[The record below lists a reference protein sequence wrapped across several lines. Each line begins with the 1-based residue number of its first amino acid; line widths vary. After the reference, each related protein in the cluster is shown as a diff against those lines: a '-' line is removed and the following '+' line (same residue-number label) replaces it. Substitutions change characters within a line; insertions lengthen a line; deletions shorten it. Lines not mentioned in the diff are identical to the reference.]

1 MENSQIQLKLGDI
14 IEITSPDNLELH
26 DQTHYIEYID
36 DTKIRIKNVANLKTT
51 TLNIEDGSIGNIG
64 ISLLDRSKDEG
75 YVRQNGMSMHTWV
88 DIQIGSNHVM
98 GEITNLEEDMIEIT
112 TYPDRRVI
120 YFDFAYKGPLNDVDF
135 TIRDKP
141 NIEQK
146 EVEVIEEEGTEEKEA
161 DNFRDVLHDLYVDA
175 NEIIF
180 GEDLED
186 VYQVVEVPESERR
199 YGVELQVNDMMDELL
214 STIPNSRR
222 TKMVMDNIHNLIERF
237 KQLRQD
243 FSTFDDNLNITGFSH
258 DTIEYK
264 PLVDKI
270 RKLKDSLKWV
280 IPIVSQK
287 RRIYSNL
294 TLDDTIAMDI
304 GEDLKAQNELYNKYN
319 DGSLKYGK
327 LYEKQTQPFEAAS
340 DGILTD
346 KQEVLTDL
354 ESIVENLSGFNSTVA
369 DNRLGKYVIQRYNT
383 GLTKKDSQLLKSG
396 KTVFIR
402 NNMTPNDKITI
413 NSMLFLPK
421 SASKF
426 SKISRPGTDIATRV
440 GLHHNYL
447 SVFRIL
453 TPKTDINTH
462 IVDDFAKEIDNDL
475 TNIKEFRLDDTLE
488 HEPDK
493 MAKFLNTIV
502 PSTENLVKIM
512 GNRKMSLVDVVKELE
527 PFGVY
532 TDNISLKQYNA
543 IKIYINDQIKEFN
556 KQYSEKSSKFN
567 EILDLKFQTNELMN
581 KILFI
586 INNTT
591 NHEDKPELVKLFND
605 GYASDSTKY
614 RSGELLSDVIIK
626 DGGKLLSDIII
637 TLSLRNPTDLLSMF
651 EPAEIDDITDIE
663 KIKPKDCFR
672 RYLTKRYSSMKDLQS
687 DNMKKEVYYDKEF
700 DDTPYHI
707 LGQYAKEKKSMEPA
721 AFIEFITESLIQKH
735 GVNASIAPELTRTM
749 IAGKKLVSDGEYA
762 VVQPDGYFHRV
773 KDHWVLDKT
782 MDADLLIDTNTL
794 FCNLRADCVKNENN
808 MVCETNT
815 ARMNELT
822 KLRLVGEFE
831 RRVETSIEQMDQ
843 KIKQVLTEDFKR
855 IKRDLM
861 IRSIKTNRF
870 NNYAYA
876 LGKTAIVDEILIS
889 PHSPLLDL
897 IFAQDDFTKKQGD
910 ILKFAE
916 SVCRESLVD
925 LNESPFWLYCKATNT
940 KLLPTCLNE
949 LARAFVLD
957 IDYSKKLDLIC
968 AKQGVMS
975 DDGDSIVDKHSGR
988 FLRRIEL
995 VEEEIY
1001 NEQGF
1006 RTQTHDVIETD
1017 LETRI
1022 DAIFAPKQRP
1032 VFENKQNEII
1042 YNILDSICENIGI
1055 DVKMIQ
1061 EFVMR
1066 TTIELLSNENSA
1078 EYEKKSQY
1086 ILKKTGKSP
1095 IPFVVHYARLTFWY
1109 LVSTLL
1115 VSIQT
1120 AVPSFRVKKT
1130 FPGCYRS
1137 FSGYPL
1143 DGGIEDKTG
1152 IKYLACVL
1160 NKMKSG
1166 TEPWNSIE
1174 KLNLDIYV
1182 SKLSE
1187 TLKNIIVRPD
1197 IISMYNI
1204 KRELHSNEVVPEEHN
1219 VAKWLSFLPPVVP
1232 FEMGT
1237 IESVSREFEND
1248 LLELMRKGHKDQRE
1262 QLDIIKSKCVKYGY
1276 GIIELI
1282 NKIVKKKDQ
1291 ILKTASKDPYLENAC
1306 CNDTSIHEPFV
1317 YFTNI
1322 DSTIALYNSISK
1334 SLGEFATESKKYA
1347 RPSTLYHS
1355 ESTAVNYPVVS
1366 ENITEENIYDVYI
1379 SYCNFANDQ
1388 PIPSEYI
1395 SVCPEKPVGFPSSA
1409 SLSEQ
1414 IEFLKK
1420 NGNRYSVVEFNNLMT
1435 LVRTKNKL
1443 NIPKPLVFN
1452 QIDVIFNILDTFDD
1466 TDSQVIEPKMREHL
1480 RAVMKSYDPSVMVVE
1495 PRKSLIEFKDYL
1507 AIANSKMFYQITK
1520 FMDTYGNL
1528 SDKKYAALQNFL
1540 KIGGSPEFIR
1550 NSIYFMTK
1558 AFPSMILNGTSFQHL
1573 PKSWDFAAPHYSEL
1587 SKMIEK
1593 TWDDIKGYS
1602 NVSGALNEIELRSA
1616 DIYLLISE
1624 LPIYKPVYKGEHTY
1638 YSMFDSDSIKL
1649 MYEYLWYST
1658 IYEYIVSA
1666 NNPELLSIDIETN
1679 KTMRRE
1685 RIIAPDL
1692 AVGLDEGESDDE
1704 MREIDIKAGNEDE
1717 FKTRIAN
1724 LLNSI
1729 FNIDTDNQELTM
1741 SYDEISK
1748 KIRKSKTNE
1757 KQKMVAYL
1765 GKMDDDERAIENNF
1779 KKYKMGRWNIGK
1791 ELFKYDKKM
1800 FSKEDD
1806 EEEEEN
1812 EENEEE
1818 GADIEQFGEDYTDGD
1833 FYGDYRED
1841 ETEFGDV

>member
-1 MENSQIQLKLGDI
+1 MDNSQIQLKLGDI

-36 DTKIRIKNVANLKTT
+36 DTKIRIKNVSNLKTT
-51 TLNIEDGSIGNIG
+51 TLLIEDGSIGDIG

-75 YVRQNGMSMHTWV
+75 YARQNGMSIHSWV
-88 DIQIGSNHVM
+88 DIKIGSNNIM
-98 GEITNLEEDMIEIT
+98 GEITNLEEDMIEVT

-120 YFDFAYKGPLNDVDF
+120 YFDFAYKGPLKEVDF

-141 NIEQK
+141 IIEAEAESEAEAE
-146 EVEVIEEEGTEEKEA
+146 EVVTEEKEEKED
-161 DNFRDVLHDLYVDA
+161 DNIRAILHDLYVDA

-180 GEDLED
+180 GEDLEE

-237 KQLRQD
+237 KQLRHD

-258 DTIEYK
+258 DTMEYK
-264 PLVDKI
+264 PLVKKI
-270 RKLKDSLKWV
+270 HNLKESLKWI

-287 RRIYSNL
+287 RRIYSNI
-294 TLDDTIAMDI
+294 TNDDIIAMDI
-304 GEDLKAQNELYNKYN
+304 GKELVEQHELFNKYN

-327 LYEKQTQPFEAAS
+327 LYEKQTQPFEAAV
-340 DGILTD
+340 DGILTN

-369 DNRLGKYVIQRYNT
+369 DNKICKYVIQRYNT
-383 GLTKKDSQLLKSG
+383 GLTKKDSQILKSG
-396 KTVFIR
+396 KTIFIR
-402 NNMTPNDKITI
+402 NNMTPNDEITI
-413 NSMLFLPK
+413 NSMMFLPK

-447 SVFRIL
+447 SVFRL
-453 TPKTDINTH
+453 LNPKTEINTH
-462 IVDDFAKEIDNDL
+462 IVDDFAREIDNDL

-493 MAKFLNTIV
+493 MSKFLNTIV

-512 GNRKMSLVDVVKELE
+512 GNNKMSLIDIVKELE

-532 TDNISLKQYNA
+532 TDDISLKQYNT
-543 IKIYINDQIKEFN
+543 IKIYINDQIKEFK

-586 INNTT
+586 INNTN

-605 GYASDSTKY
+605 GYAIDSTKY
-614 RSGELLSDVIIK
+614 MSGELLSDVIVK

-637 TLSLRNPTDLLSMF
+637 TLSLRNPTDLMSMF
-651 EPAEIDDITDIE
+651 EPAKIDDITDIE

-687 DNMKKEVYYDKEF
+687 DNSKKEVFYDKEF

-707 LGQYAKEKKSMEPA
+707 LDKYTKEKKSMEPA
-721 AFIEFITESLIQKH
+721 TFIEFITESLIQKH
-735 GVNASIAPELTRTM
+735 SVNASIAPEMARTL

-762 VVQPDGYFHRV
+762 VVDPDGYFHRV
-773 KDHWVLDKT
+773 KDNWVRDKT

-794 FCNLRADCVKNENN
+794 FCNIRADCVKNESN
-808 MVCETNT
+808 MVCQTNT

-861 IRSIKTNRF
+861 INSIKRNRF

-876 LGKTAIVDEILIS
+876 LGKTVINDEILIS
-889 PHSPLLDL
+889 PHAPLLDVIL
-897 IFAQDDFTKKQGD
+897 AQDDFTKKQGD

-916 SVCRESLVD
+916 SVCRESLSD
-925 LNESPFWLYCKATNT
+925 LNENPFWLYCKATNT
-940 KLLPTCLNE
+940 KLLPTALNE

-957 IDYSKKLDLIC
+957 IDYLKKLDLIC
-968 AKQGVMS
+968 AKQGVLS
-975 DDGDSIVDKHSGR
+975 DDGDSIVDKYSGR
-988 FLRRIEL
+988 ILRRIEL
-995 VEEEIY
+995 VDEEIY

-1006 RTQTHDVIETD
+1006 RVQTHDILETD
-1017 LETRI
+1017 LKTRI

-1042 YNILDSICENIGI
+1042 YNILDSFCDNIGI

-1078 EYEKKSQY
+1078 EYEKKAQF

-1095 IPFVVHYARLTFWY
+1095 IPFAVHYDRLTFWY

-1143 DGGIEDKTG
+1143 EGGIEDKTG
-1152 IKYLACVL
+1152 IKYMACVL
-1160 NKMKSG
+1160 HKMKSS

-1174 KLNLDIYV
+1174 KLNLDIYI
-1182 SKLSE
+1182 SKLTE
-1187 TLKNIIVRPD
+1187 TLKNVIVRPD
-1197 IISMYNI
+1197 IISLYNI
-1204 KRELHSNEVVPEEHN
+1204 KRELHSNEVVPAEHN
-1219 VAKWLSFLPPVVP
+1219 VTKWLSFLPPVVP
-1232 FEMGT
+1232 FEMGN
-1237 IESVSREFEND
+1237 IVSVSREFEND

-1262 QLDIIKSKCVKYGY
+1262 QLDIIKSKCVRYGY

-1282 NKIVKKKDQ
+1282 NQIVKKKDQ

-1306 CNDTSIHEPFV
+1306 CNDSAINEPLL

-1322 DSTIALYNSISK
+1322 NSTIALYNSISS
-1334 SLGEFATESKKYA
+1334 SLSEFATESKKYA
-1347 RPSTLYHS
+1347 RPSTLYHN
-1355 ESTAVNYPVVS
+1355 ESTSVTYPVVS
-1366 ENITEENIYDVYI
+1366 ENITEENIYDIYI

-1388 PIPSEYI
+1388 PIPPEYI
-1395 SVCPEKPVGFPSSA
+1395 SVCPEKPMGFPSSA

-1420 NGNRYSVVEFNNLMT
+1420 NGNRYSVVDFNNLMT
-1435 LVRTKNKL
+1435 LVRTKNKMD
-1443 NIPKPLVFN
+1443 IPKSLVFS
-1452 QIDVIFNILDTFDD
+1452 QIDVIFDILDKFDT

-1480 RAVMKSYDPSVMVVE
+1480 RAVMKSYDPSVMIVE
-1495 PRKSLIEFKDYL
+1495 PRESLVAFKDYL
-1507 AIANSKMFYQITK
+1507 ANANGKMFSEISA

-1528 SDKKYAALQNFL
+1528 SDKKYTVFQNFL
-1540 KIGGSPEFIR
+1540 KVGGTPEFIR

-1558 AFPSMILNGTSFQHL
+1558 AFPAMILNGTSFQHL
-1573 PKSWDFAAPHYSEL
+1573 PKSWNFAKPHYEEL
-1587 SKMIEK
+1587 KKMIEK
-1593 TWDDIKGYS
+1593 TWEGIKGYS
-1602 NVSGALNEIELRSA
+1602 NVSDALNEIELRSA

-1638 YSMFDSDSIKL
+1638 YSLFDTDSIKL
-1649 MYEYLWYST
+1649 TYEYLWYST

-1666 NNPELLSIDIETN
+1666 NNIELISIDVEAK
-1679 KTMRRE
+1679 KTKRRE
-1685 RIIAPDL
+1685 RVLSPDL
-1692 AVGLDEGESDDE
+1692 AVGLDENDSDDE
-1704 MREIDIKAGNEDE
+1704 IREIDIKSGSEDD
-1717 FKTRIAN
+1717 FKKRIAN
-1724 LLNSI
+1724 LLNSF
-1729 FNIDTDNQELTM
+1729 FNIDTENQELTM

-1757 KQKMVAYL
+1757 KQKMVSDL
-1765 GKMDDDERAIENNF
+1765 GKMDDDERAIENQF

-1791 ELFKYDKKM
+1791 ELFKYDKNM
-1800 FSKEDD
+1800 FSKEYSEVD
-1806 EEEEEN
+1806 EEH
-1812 EENEEE
+1812 
-1818 GADIEQFGEDYTDGD
+1818 ADIDQFGEDYTDGD
-1833 FYGDYRED
+1833 FYGDNRED